1 MANLPKLTAE
11 QIYKKEFNIEF
22 KGYST
27 LEVDSM
33 LDEIIQ
39 DYQNFEHQVSS
50 YASMLDQLQ
59 RSNSNLQNKIIELQ
73 GRLDAVISDT
83 PVIQQ
88 TDILRRLSKLE
99 QEVYKK

>member
-39 DYQNFEHQVSS
+39 DYQNFEHQISS

-73 GRLDAVISDT
+73 GRLDAVVTDT

>member
-1 MANLPKLTAE
+1 MANLPKLNAE

-27 LEVDSM
+27 IEVDSM
-33 LDEIIQ
+33 LDEVIH
-39 DYQNFEHQVSS
+39 DYQNFEHQLSS
-50 YASMLDQLQ
+50 YVSMIDQLQ

-73 GRLDAVISDT
+73 GRLDAVVSDT